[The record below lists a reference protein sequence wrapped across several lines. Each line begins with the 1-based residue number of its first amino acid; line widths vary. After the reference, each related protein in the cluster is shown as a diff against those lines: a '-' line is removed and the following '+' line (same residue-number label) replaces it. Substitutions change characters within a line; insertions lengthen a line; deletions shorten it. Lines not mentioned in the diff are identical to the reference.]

1 MKKLEALFNAVI
13 VKPLENDEQTYGSI
27 VIPNLGEETNK
38 RAEVIA
44 VGPGHY
50 SVTGNFMETTL
61 KEGDEVVLPS
71 MGFTKFQFEGE
82 TYYIGKENEVLGK
95 IKK

>member
-1 MKKLEALFNAVI
+1 
-13 VKPLENDEQTYGSI
+13 
-27 VIPNLGEETNK
+27 
-38 RAEVIA
+38 
-44 VGPGHY
+44 
-50 SVTGNFMETTL
+50 METTL

>member
-27 VIPNLGEETNK
+27 VVPNLGEETNK

-50 SVTGNFMETTL
+50 SVT
-61 KEGDEVVLPS
+61 
-71 MGFTKFQFEGE
+71 KFQFEGE